1 MADFFREI
9 KKKIERMRER
19 REESLWH
26 TLTYVGS
33 VSVVLLFPVVLGAYL
48 GWLLDGQYRA
58 GKISWTI
65 TFILLGL
72 MVGIYNVY
80 IIFYRKEIKR

>member
-48 GWLLDGQYRA
+48 GWFLDGKYRA
-58 GKISWTI
+58 GRISWTI